1 MTQSHR
7 ISLATSDQQRGI
19 TVDLLNRGA
28 TIAGIRVH
36 GVGNLPEVDTVL
48 RYESDSDYDA
58 DRFYLGST
66 VGPVANRLDGG
77 RLDLLSGSYHL
88 ALNELD
94 RQNLLHGGE
103 LGLHQQTFQPSPTRD
118 SHRLVFSL
126 ALPHLS
132 DGFPGE
138 RLVTVRYELIDP
150 TSLQCDFM
158 ASTDRP
164 TVMNLANHAYFNLGG
179 PLEAHELR
187 IFATGHTPTND
198 RQIPTGVIA
207 SLSETTD
214 DGNTLDFHD
223 WRAIRDQALDHNFV
237 LIEGSKLR
245 EAASLRLEESDLQ
258 LDVLSTQPALQ
269 VYTGDGL
276 TSPFTPRDGI
286 CLEAQGFPDAP
297 NQPGFPSICIEPG
310 QTYRQRTVYRFGEI
324 ADAEGGSQAPV

>member
-7 ISLATSDQQRGI
+7 ILHATSDQQRGI

-36 GVGNLPEVDTVL
+36 GVGNLPEIDTVL
-48 RYESDSDYDA
+48 RYASDSDYDT

-77 RLDLLSGSYHL
+77 RLDLPAGSFQL
-88 ALNELD
+88 AINEPD
-94 RQNLLHGGE
+94 RQNLLHGGD
-103 LGLHQQTFQPSPTRD
+103 LGLHQQIFQASPTRD

-132 DGFPGE
+132 DGFPGD
-138 RLVTVRYELIDP
+138 RLVTIRYELINP

-187 IFATGHTPTND
+187 IFATGYTPAND
-198 RQIPTGVIA
+198 RQIPTGAIA
-207 SLSETTD
+207 GLSETTD
-214 DGNTLDFHD
+214 EGDDLDFRD
-223 WRAIRDQALDHNFV
+223 WRALRDQALDHNFV
-237 LIEGSKLR
+237 LLEGAKLR
-245 EAASLRLEESDLQ
+245 EAASLRLIESNLQ

-276 TSPFTPRDGI
+276 ASPFAPRDGI

-297 NQPGFPSICIEPG
+297 NQPAFPSILLEPG
-310 QTYRQRTVYRFGEI
+310 QTYRQRTVYRFREI
-324 ADAEGGSQAPV
+324 KET

>member
-7 ISLATSDQQRGI
+7 ISLSTSDQKIGI

-28 TIAGIRVH
+28 AIAGIRLH
-36 GVGNLPEVDTVL
+36 GVGHLPEVDTVL
-48 RYESDSDYDA
+48 SYASESDYDA
-58 DRFYLGST
+58 DPFYLGST
-66 VGPVANRLDGG
+66 IGPVANRLDGG
-77 RLDLLSGSYHL
+77 RLNLPCGSIQL
-88 ALNELD
+88 EINEPD
-94 RQNLLHGGE
+94 QQNNLHGGD
-103 LGLHQQTFQPSPTRD
+103 LGLHQQIFQPSPTRE
-118 SHRLVFSL
+118 SHRRVFSL

-132 DGFPGE
+132 DGFPGD
-138 RLVTVRYELIDP
+138 RLVTIRYELIDP

-179 PLEAHELR
+179 PLEKHELR
-187 IFATGHTPTND
+187 IFAENYTPLND

-207 SLSETTD
+207 SFSEATD
-214 DGNTLDFHD
+214 EEDDLDFRD
-223 WRAIRDQALDHNFV
+223 WRAIRDQAIDQNFV
-237 LIEGSKLR
+237 LFEDSKLR
-245 EAASLRLEESDLQ
+245 EAASLRLAKSNLQ

-276 TSPFTPRDGI
+276 SAPFSPRAGV

-297 NQPGFPSICIEPG
+297 NQPVFPSILIEPG

-324 ADAEGGSQAPV
+324 ADAGRL